1 MEKTDDL
8 VVHVDWLQGLLHF
21 TSWGDLDDFLGF
33 LNSSCDRWYK
43 SNSSFWS
50 GRSFASRIDSLS
62 GGTLAYNFISSGY
75 EVLLVFPGGYF
86 STASVD
92 WVSILLKKL
101 VSLNFTCTRLDI
113 AIDDFSRSV
122 SLDTVL
128 DAAYNNS
135 IVGFE
140 SYRHIDGNG
149 VSTVYF
155 GSPSS
160 DKQLRFYDCDFVHQ
174 IPADRWELQLRRDY
188 ANSVLF
194 GVNLD
199 NLAFDLGS
207 YFFSLVRFVDRDS
220 SSTVTN
226 CDLLPWWDNLASRF
240 LSISFSLPKSFS
252 SLGKLDHW
260 FTKQVLPSLCVF
272 RFGLGREAFF
282 NFIEVRC
289 HDALLLDR
297 LSSKHYA
304 LIDFLQIN
312 QEVI

>member
-1 MEKTDDL
+1 MIKDDSL
-8 VVHVDWLQGLLHF
+8 LIHVDWLQGLLSF
-21 TSWGDLDDFLGF
+21 SNWEDLDDFLDF
-33 LNSSCDRWYK
+33 LKSSGDSWFK
-43 SNSSFWS
+43 GASSFYC
-50 GRSFASRIDSLS
+50 GRSFTSRFDSLW
-62 GGTLAYNFISSGY
+62 GATFGYNFISSGY

-86 STASVD
+86 SSASVD
-92 WVSILLKKL
+92 WVSSLLKKL
-101 VSLNFTCTRLDI
+101 TLLHFTCTRLDI
-113 AIDDFSRSV
+113 AIDDYSRSIP
-122 SLDTVL
+122 LDTVL
-128 DAAYNNS
+128 EAAYNDS

-155 GSPSS
+155 GASSS
-160 DKQLRFYDCDFVHQ
+160 DKQLRFYDCDFVHD

-188 ANSVLF
+188 ANSILY
-194 GVNLD
+194 GVDFD

-207 YFFSLVRFVDRDS
+207 FFFSLVRFVDRS
-220 SSTVTN
+220 SDATITR

-240 LSISFSLPKSFS
+240 PTISFSLPKSLS

-260 FTKQVLPSLCVF
+260 FTKQVIPSLCVF
-272 RFGLGREAFF
+272 RFGLGKEAFS

-304 LIDFLQIN
+304 LIDFLQLN
-312 QEVI
+312 QEVL